1 MITQLKTRAMHRS
14 KILQGQLKGLEKM
27 IEKDEYCMYIITQS
41 LAIQKSLA
49 SLNKLIVENHI
60 KTHVMHD
67 LSSDDERQQAKA
79 LEELLSIYELTKI
92 RGK

>member
-1 MITQLKTRAMHRS
+1 MITQLKIRAKHRS

-27 IEKDEYCMYIITQS
+27 IENDEYCMDIITQS

-67 LSSDDERQQAKA
+67 LSSDDDRRQAKA
-79 LEELLSIYELTKI
+79 LEELLSMYELTNI